1 MAIDLSFVGQSIDP
15 VPFAY
20 TEKDVIRYALGIG
33 AKAAELD
40 FLYEGR
46 GPKVFPTFAVVPAY
60 EALMAAMA
68 RAGIGFDK
76 VVHGHQ
82 KITMH
87 GPLPPEGKLLTTA
100 TIEGIYDLK
109 KMAQVVVSTRTADA
123 VTGKTFFDTEW
134 GIIVF
139 GEGGWGGQ
147 PPPPRETAL
156 PSRPCDTEVEQV
168 TSPEQALLYRLMGD
182 GNPLHA
188 DPAFPLVIE
197 RFGGRPILHGLC
209 SYGFLARAVA
219 QAFCGGDATKVKH
232 LAARFTK
239 PVWPGDTLRTELWR
253 EGNKVWARVTTRE
266 RGEPC
271 LSQCYAELSE

>member
-1 MAIDLSFVGQSIDP
+1 MTLDLSYVGQRIAP
-15 VPFAY
+15 LEFTY
-20 TEKDVIRYALGIG
+20 TAKDVIRYALGVG

-46 GPKVFPTFAVVPAY
+46 GPKVIPTFAVIPAY
-60 EALMAAMA
+60 EALVSAMA
-68 RAGIGFDK
+68 TSGIGFEK

-82 KITMH
+82 KVTAYA
-87 GPLPPEGKLLTTA
+87 PLPAEATLRTTA
-100 TIEGIYDLK
+100 VIEGIYDLK
-109 KMAQVVVSTRTADA
+109 KMAQVVVSTRTEVAD
-123 VTGKTFFDTEW
+123 TGAHLFDTEW

-139 GEGGWGGQ
+139 GEGGWGGAA
-147 PPPPRETAL
+147 PPARETAI
-156 PSRPCDTEVEQV
+156 PTRPCDTELDLA
-168 TSPEQALLYRLMGD
+168 TTPEQALLYRLMGD

-188 DPAFPLVIE
+188 DPAFPLVVE

-219 QAFCGGDATKVKH
+219 QAFAGGDATRVRH

-239 PVWPGDTLRTELWR
+239 PVFPGDTLRVELWR
-253 EGNKVWARVTTRE
+253 DGAKAWARVTTRE

-271 LSQCYAELSE
+271 LSQCYAELID

>member
-1 MAIDLSFVGQSIDP
+1 MTLDLSYVGQRIDP
-15 VPFAY
+15 LDFSYAP
-20 TEKDVIRYALGIG
+20 KDVIRYALGVG
-33 AKAAELD
+33 AKAAGELD

-46 GPKVFPTFAVVPAY
+46 GPKVIPSFAVIPAY
-60 EALMAAMA
+60 EALVSAMA
-68 RAGIGFDK
+68 RSGIGFDK

-82 KITMH
+82 KITMRRA
-87 GPLPPEGKLLTTA
+87 LPAEATLRTTA
-100 TIEGIYDLK
+100 VIDGIYDLK
-109 KMAQVVVSTRTADA
+109 KMAQVVVSTRSEDA
-123 VTGKTFFDTEW
+123 ATGEHLFDTEW

-139 GEGGWGGQ
+139 GEGGFSGDA
-147 PPPPRETAL
+147 PPARETAV
-156 PSRPCDTEVEQV
+156 PSRVRDAEVEQG

-188 DPAFPLVIE
+188 DPDFPLVQE

-219 QAFCGGDATKVKH
+219 QAFCGGDATRVRH
-232 LAARFTK
+232 LTARFTK

-253 EGNKVWARVTTRE
+253 DAGRVWARVTTRE

-271 LSQCYAELSE
+271 LSHCYAEIE